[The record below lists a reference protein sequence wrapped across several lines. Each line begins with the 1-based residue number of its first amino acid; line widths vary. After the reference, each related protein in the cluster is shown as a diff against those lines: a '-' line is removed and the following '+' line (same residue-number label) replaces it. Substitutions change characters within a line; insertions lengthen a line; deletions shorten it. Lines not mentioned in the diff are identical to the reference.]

1 MLFFAI
7 INFHIFQKANI
18 IIRFNFVYQKKKK
31 NQMKKKS
38 KLYKMMTYQDTGK
51 WKPENVNESE
61 MEFGKDVLYL
71 NIFTK
76 QVNMINDVVYIK

>member
-1 MLFFAI
+1 
-7 INFHIFQKANI
+7 
-18 IIRFNFVYQKKKK
+18 
-31 NQMKKKS
+31 
-38 KLYKMMTYQDTGK
+38 MMTYQDTGK